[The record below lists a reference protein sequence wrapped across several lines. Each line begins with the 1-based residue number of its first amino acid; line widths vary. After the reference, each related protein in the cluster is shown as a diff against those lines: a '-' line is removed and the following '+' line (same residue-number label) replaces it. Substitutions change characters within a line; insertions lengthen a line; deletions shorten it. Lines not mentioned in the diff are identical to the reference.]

1 MTEFPEE
8 RQGFTDMTFCL
19 LRFEVANIFRR
30 ILYIPPGPTRCNE
43 FFSGLSIADKE
54 KWITECHQR
63 MEEKYLQNMDLS
75 IPLCW
80 VTATISR
87 LIMSKMWLV
96 VYHPHQRKDGGQSH
110 FISTLH
116 RTKKGQALHSHKKQK
131 TSCSSLH
138 WKTSNTP
145 SCSKPKPEQ

>member
-1 MTEFPEE
+1 MPQPLNVNDNELHPDMTEFPEE
-8 RQGFTDMTFCL
+8 HHGFTDMTFCL

-30 ILYIPPGPTRCNE
+30 ILYIPPGPYRCTE
-43 FFSGLSIADKE
+43 FFAGLSIAEKE

-63 MEEKYLQNMDLS
+63 MEDKYLQNMDMS

-87 LIMSKMWLV
+87 LIMSKMWLI

-110 FISTLH
+110 QPTCF
-116 RTKKGQALHSHKKQK
+116 
-131 TSCSSLH
+131 
-138 WKTSNTP
+138 
-145 SCSKPKPEQ
+145 E

>member
-8 RQGFTDMTFCL
+8 HQGFTDMTFCL

-30 ILYIPPGPTRCNE
+30 ILYVPPGPVRCNE

-54 KWITECHQR
+54 RWITECHQR
-63 MEEKYLQNMDLS
+63 MEEKYLQNMDMS

-87 LIMSKMWLV
+87 LIMSKMWLI

-110 FISTLH
+110 QRLTPFHANRI
-116 RTKKGQALHSHKKQK
+116 QA
-131 TSCSSLH
+131 
-138 WKTSNTP
+138 
-145 SCSKPKPEQ
+145 

>member
-8 RQGFTDMTFCL
+8 HQGFTDMTFCL

-30 ILYIPPGPTRCNE
+30 ILYVPPGPVRCNE

-54 KWITECHQR
+54 RWITECHQR
-63 MEEKYLQNMDLS
+63 MEEKYLQNMDMS

-87 LIMSKMWLV
+87 LIMSKMWLI
-96 VYHPHQRKDGGQSH
+96 VYHPHQRKDGGQSYQR
-110 FISTLH
+110 FTLFH
-116 RTKKGQALHSHKKQK
+116 ANRIQA
-131 TSCSSLH
+131 
-138 WKTSNTP
+138 
-145 SCSKPKPEQ
+145 